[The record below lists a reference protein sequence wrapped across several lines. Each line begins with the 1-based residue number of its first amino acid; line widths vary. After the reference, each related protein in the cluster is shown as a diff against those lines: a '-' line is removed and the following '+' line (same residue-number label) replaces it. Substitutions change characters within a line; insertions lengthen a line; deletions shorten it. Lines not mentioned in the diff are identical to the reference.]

1 MKPGTD
7 NLTIVGTGLIGSG
20 WATQFAMAGYSVSLY
35 DTDAARLDAV
45 LSVVESNITSIREI
59 GVKVPSVD
67 RALQSLTTT
76 RDISKAVAGASFI
89 QEAITENLEAKRDL
103 LAQVDRYGSEKAIF
117 ASSTSGIPISEIVS
131 NSSHPERCIGA
142 HPYNPPYLIPLVEIS
157 VCEQTDADVLTSAV
171 AFYEAMYKEVIVLR
185 KDAPGFIANRLQIAL
200 YREAIDLVSRG
211 VCTIQDVDK
220 ACVFGPGLRWA
231 FMGPNLVFHLGGGPS
246 GIRDFLRRY
255 TPALQYWLK
264 DMANWKSFPE
274 DWPSTAQVGIEEEVK
289 NRSSEQGQDYPS
301 ITRYRDAMLVE
312 LLKLHKKL

>member
-1 MKPGTD
+1 M
-7 NLTIVGTGLIGSG
+7 
-20 WATQFAMAGYSVSLY
+20 
-35 DTDAARLDAV
+35 
-45 LSVVESNITSIREI
+45 

-76 RDISKAVAGASFI
+76 QDLTKAVAGASFI

-103 LAQVDRYGSEKAIF
+103 LAEIDRYGSEKAIF

-131 NSSHPERCIGA
+131 NCSHPERCIGA

-157 VCEQTDADVLTSAV
+157 VCEQTDSDVLATAV
-171 AFYEAMYKEVIVLR
+171 AFYEAMGKEVIILL
-185 KDAPGFIANRLQIAL
+185 KDAPGFIANRLQVAL
-200 YREAIDLVSRG
+200 YREAVDLVSRG

-231 FMGPNLVFHLGGGPS
+231 FMGPNLVFHLGSGPS
-246 GIRDFLRRY
+246 GIQKGLRRY
-255 TPALQYWLK
+255 TPAFEYWLK
-264 DMANWKSFPE
+264 DMASWKSFPE
-274 DWPSTAQVGIEEEVK
+274 DWPSTAQAGIEGELK
-289 NRSSEQGQDYPS
+289 DRSSEQGQDYES